1 MTACSSDEPGPV
13 DNTYKGVEL
22 TPAESE
28 ICEAMGKFNID
39 LFQAL
44 VDDEDS
50 KENLI
55 ISPLS
60 TSIFLSMHANYSP
73 ETTQAQISKALGSS
87 NIEVLNTFNAKMIST
102 LGILDNTTT
111 LNIANSVWYDSKYSL
126 NNIVNQALLRYY
138 NVEIFPCNPL
148 KSDTKDLI
156 NGWIKNKTNN
166 KIKDLYDG
174 TPFTSLVLNALYF
187 NGTWK
192 DEFNK
197 SHTSKEKFY
206 VGEKIYMVDMMKRI
220 DVYED
225 LAKGDNF
232 MACRR
237 EYGNGAY
244 SCMFILP
251 DEDCD
256 INDFIANLSYSDIAS
271 LNFENRKCDIF
282 IPKFEI
288 QKRVNDLNEILEK
301 LGIYIYN
308 NPLNGGLS
316 KNGESIIQEAYINLD
331 EKGTEVA
338 AVTSA
343 IGTIDI

>member
-1 MTACSSDEPGPV
+1 MKIA
-13 DNTYKGVEL
+13 KR
-22 TPAESE
+22 
-28 ICEAMGKFNID
+28 
-39 LFQAL
+39 
-44 VDDEDS
+44 
-50 KENLI
+50 
-55 ISPLS
+55 ISLSPPLS

-126 NNIVNQALLRYY
+126 NNIVNQALPRYY
-138 NVEIFPCNPL
+138 NVEFFPCNPL

-225 LAKGDNF
+225 LAKAIISWLVGEN
-232 MACRR
+232 MAMELIHACL
-237 EYGNGAY
+237 
-244 SCMFILP
+244 SCPTKTATLTIL
-251 DEDCD
+251 
-256 INDFIANLSYSDIAS
+256 
-271 LNFENRKCDIF
+271 
-282 IPKFEI
+282 
-288 QKRVNDLNEILEK
+288 
-301 LGIYIYN
+301 
-308 NPLNGGLS
+308 
-316 KNGESIIQEAYINLD
+316 
-331 EKGTEVA
+331 
-338 AVTSA
+338 
-343 IGTIDI
+343 